1 MPDPTRVRPE
11 SRADSSAPP
20 QLSADAAARLV
31 EFARSC
37 KAAARAVSL
46 YPSAHP
52 TIQATLARLAALT
65 AQLTERGPYR
75 LQVLH
80 DRVLI
85 DGAGMPRTDTA
96 VAELAALLYR
106 HVIGSLTLNTGA
118 DADSWRTLLQL
129 LSRSPE
135 EVRADGGIARL
146 WATAGGPSVE
156 LQEIDYAEILREK
169 QGLERAIEDILA
181 AAMAGP
187 TVTIDDASLEKL
199 REIIA
204 DRSKLD
210 TLMAA
215 LERAAG
221 AEGAE
226 TVAAAF
232 LKMLRELTEFLARTN
247 PADIPTM
254 FNEVG
259 HGVRKLSA
267 DSLLGLLAKR
277 GRPEAVAAGVNV
289 VSAVL
294 DGVSDETAA
303 AFVSGAII
311 AERNASE
318 RLAHA
323 FTALVPDVE
332 RRRQVLSM
340 VRDDV
345 EASEVGQDSG
355 FSELWDRVSGMLMS
369 YSDAN
374 FVSDD
379 YAREL
384 SAARMQPVDVEK
396 TADDPPERI
405 ATWLSTVN
413 DSALRGLDRSLLTD
427 LLAIESD
434 SLRWRDLAETVVAHA
449 DDLVRVGYFDQAWE
463 LVEAV
468 IVQSGNEPARA
479 QHARVALERFG
490 RGSMMKHVATHLRSS
505 NDASYERFQRLCHA
519 IGPSAVAPLAE
530 VLSAEQDARSRRRLR
545 DILIGFGAG
554 GREAVQQLMSAPNWE
569 VRRTA
574 AYLLREFGGSEGLEE
589 MVPLLTD
596 PEPLVRREAV
606 QGLVFTGSQRAAEIL
621 IRALTTAV
629 GPARETLVTEL
640 SAIRDD
646 RASSLFCHFVR
657 HLDRRAFPQV
667 YEAAVDGLSGS
678 KAEEA
683 VGALVQALEQGH
695 WLTPRLNRRIRAA
708 AAQSLRR
715 IGTPAA
721 LEALREASTR
731 GPRGAR
737 SAARVELARA
747 E

>member
-1 MPDPTRVRPE
+1 MARV
-11 SRADSSAPP
+11 
-20 QLSADAAARLV
+20 
-31 EFARSC
+31 
-37 KAAARAVSL
+37 
-46 YPSAHP
+46 
-52 TIQATLARLAALT
+52 
-65 AQLTERGPYR
+65 
-75 LQVLH
+75 
-80 DRVLI
+80 
-85 DGAGMPRTDTA
+85 DTA
-96 VAELAALLYR
+96 VTELATLLYR
-106 HVIGSLTLNTGA
+106 HVIGSLTLNAGA
-118 DADSWRTLLQL
+118 DTESWRTLLQL

-135 EVRADGGIARL
+135 DVRADGGIARL

-156 LQEIDYAEILREK
+156 IQEIDYAEILREK

-181 AAMAGP
+181 AAMAGSN
-187 TVTIDDASLEKL
+187 VAIDDASLEKL
-199 REIIA
+199 REIIS

-210 TLMAA
+210 MLMAA

-221 AEGAE
+221 AGDAAE

-247 PADIPTM
+247 PEDLPTM

-259 HGVRKLSA
+259 YGVRKLSA
-267 DSLLGLLAKR
+267 DSMLGLLAKR
-277 GRPEAVAAGVNV
+277 GRPEAMAAGVNV
-289 VSAVL
+289 VGAVL
-294 DGVSDETAA
+294 DGVSDETVA

-323 FTALVPDVE
+323 FTALVPEIE
-332 RRRQVLSM
+332 RRRQVLSIAH
-340 VRDDV
+340 DEV

-355 FSELWDRVSGMLMS
+355 FSELWDRVSGMLTS
-369 YSDAN
+369 YSDAH
-374 FVSDD
+374 FVSND

-384 SAARMQPVDVEK
+384 SAARTQPVDVEK

-405 ATWLSTVN
+405 AVWLGSVN
-413 DSALRGLDRSLLTD
+413 DSSLRSLDRSLLVD
-427 LLAIESD
+427 LLTIEND
-434 SLRWRDLAETVVAHA
+434 GLRWRDLAETVVGHA

-468 IVQSGNEPARA
+468 IVQGGTEPARE

-490 RGSMMKHVATHLRSS
+490 RGSMMKHVATHLRGSD
-505 NDASYERFQRLCHA
+505 DASYERFKRLCHA

-530 VLSAEQDARSRRRLR
+530 VLSAEQDSRSRRRLR

-554 GREAVQQLMSAPNWE
+554 GREAVQRLMNAPNWE

-606 QGLVFTGSQRAAEIL
+606 QGLVFTGTQRAGEIL
-621 IRALTTAV
+621 IRALTTAA

-667 YEAAVDGLSGS
+667 YEAAVGALSGS
-678 KAEEA
+678 KAEDA
-683 VGALVQALEQGH
+683 VGALLFALEQGH
-695 WLTPRLNRRIRAA
+695 WLTPRMNRRIRAA
-708 AAQSLRR
+708 AAQSLRC
-715 IGTPAA
+715 IGTPEALAA
-721 LEALREASTR
+721 LRDASAR

-747 E
+747 D

>member
-1 MPDPTRVRPE
+1 
-11 SRADSSAPP
+11 
-20 QLSADAAARLV
+20 
-31 EFARSC
+31 
-37 KAAARAVSL
+37 
-46 YPSAHP
+46 
-52 TIQATLARLAALT
+52 
-65 AQLTERGPYR
+65 
-75 LQVLH
+75 
-80 DRVLI
+80 
-85 DGAGMPRTDTA
+85 
-96 VAELAALLYR
+96 
-106 HVIGSLTLNTGA
+106 
-118 DADSWRTLLQL
+118 
-129 LSRSPE
+129 
-135 EVRADGGIARL
+135 
-146 WATAGGPSVE
+146 
-156 LQEIDYAEILREK
+156 
-169 QGLERAIEDILA
+169 
-181 AAMAGP
+181 
-187 TVTIDDASLEKL
+187 
-199 REIIA
+199 
-204 DRSKLD
+204 
-210 TLMAA
+210 
-215 LERAAG
+215 
-221 AEGAE
+221 
-226 TVAAAF
+226 
-232 LKMLRELTEFLARTN
+232 
-247 PADIPTM
+247 
-254 FNEVG
+254 
-259 HGVRKLSA
+259 
-267 DSLLGLLAKR
+267 
-277 GRPEAVAAGVNV
+277 
-289 VSAVL
+289 
-294 DGVSDETAA
+294 
-303 AFVSGAII
+303 
-311 AERNASE
+311 
-318 RLAHA
+318 
-323 FTALVPDVE
+323 
-332 RRRQVLSM
+332 
-340 VRDDV
+340 V

-355 FSELWDRVSGMLMS
+355 FSELWDRVSGMLTS

-396 TADDPPERI
+396 TGDDPPERI

-505 NDASYERFQRLCHA
+505 DDASYERFQRLCHA

-554 GREAVQQLMSAPNWE
+554 GREAVQQLMNAPNWE

-667 YEAAVDGLSGS
+667 YETAVDGLSGS

-683 VGALVQALEQGH
+683 VEALVQALEQGH

>member
-1 MPDPTRVRPE
+1 
-11 SRADSSAPP
+11 
-20 QLSADAAARLV
+20 
-31 EFARSC
+31 
-37 KAAARAVSL
+37 
-46 YPSAHP
+46 
-52 TIQATLARLAALT
+52 
-65 AQLTERGPYR
+65 
-75 LQVLH
+75 
-80 DRVLI
+80 
-85 DGAGMPRTDTA
+85 
-96 VAELAALLYR
+96 
-106 HVIGSLTLNTGA
+106 
-118 DADSWRTLLQL
+118 
-129 LSRSPE
+129 
-135 EVRADGGIARL
+135 
-146 WATAGGPSVE
+146 
-156 LQEIDYAEILREK
+156 
-169 QGLERAIEDILA
+169 
-181 AAMAGP
+181 MAGP

-289 VSAVL
+289 VSAVI
-294 DGVSDETAA
+294 DGVSDEAAA

-311 AERNASE
+311 AERKASE

-340 VRDDV
+340 ARDDV

-355 FSELWDRVSGMLMS
+355 FSELWDRVSGMLTS

-396 TADDPPERI
+396 TGDDPPERI

-505 NDASYERFQRLCHA
+505 DDASYERFQRLCHA

-667 YEAAVDGLSGS
+667 YETAVDGLSGS

-683 VGALVQALEQGH
+683 VEALVQALEQGH